1 MNRFS
6 VPKTVYMSVVIL
18 FLLLLASEKEEN
30 QIHIYIMEKQVVVN
44 SYIGDYCFIIQD
56 YTLTS

>member
-30 QIHIYIMEKQVVVN
+30 QIHIYIMEKRVAVN
-44 SYIGDYCFIIQD
+44 SYIGDCFIIQD